1 MYFQGMIAVDEIV
14 ISGTG
19 LYTPPHVITNAEL
32 VESFNQYVD
41 HVNQNNPDAPLLHS
55 SSDFIVKASGIQSR
69 YVVEKTGIL
78 DIHNMRPKIA
88 KRNDDTH
95 SWQCE
100 MAMHAANEAFHKAS
114 ISTYDIDMVIV
125 ACSNMERAYPA
136 VSIEIQ
142 QALGIRGFAFDLNVA
157 CSSATFGI
165 QAGMNALIANNA
177 KGVLIVNP
185 EICSAHLNFRDR
197 DCHFIFGDACTAM
210 ILQRKKDAIS
220 TNPFSILST
229 KLSTDYS
236 NNIRNNFGF
245 LNICDSDKRDSADLL
260 FKQQGRKVFKEVVP
274 MVADLLLA
282 HLSTSGIDAI
292 VLKRLWL
299 HQANLNMNQLI
310 AKKVLNR
317 EPSLTESPS
326 IIHEYANTSSAGS
339 IIAFHKFH
347 DDLQSGDIGI
357 LSSFGAGYSVG
368 SVILQMN

>member
-1 MYFQGMIAVDEIV
+1 MDEIV

-19 LYTPPHVITNAEL
+19 LYTPPHILTNAEL

-41 HVNQNNPDAPLLHS
+41 YVNQNNPDNAQPLSHS
-55 SSDFIVKASGIQSR
+55 SCDFIVKASGIESR

-78 DIHNMRPKIA
+78 DIHTMRPMIA
-88 KRNDDTH
+88 KRSDDAH
-95 SWQCE
+95 SLQCE
-100 MAMHAANEAFHKAS
+100 MAMRAAEEAFIKAN
-114 ISTYDIDMVIV
+114 ISVHDIDMVIV

-142 QALGIRGFAFDLNVA
+142 QALGIQGFAFDLNVA
-157 CSSATFGI
+157 CSSATFAI
-165 QAGMNALIANNA
+165 QTGMNALIANNA

-220 TNPFSILST
+220 LHPYSILNT
-229 KLSTDYS
+229 KLSTDFS

-245 LNICDSDKRDSADLL
+245 LNNCDTDKRDPADLL

-274 MVADLLLA
+274 MVADLLMT
-282 HLSTSGIDAI
+282 HLNFSGIDAAS
-292 VLKRLWL
+292 LKRLWL

-310 AKKVLNR
+310 AKKVLGR
-317 EPSLTESPS
+317 EPLPMESPS

-368 SVILQMN
+368 SIILQMN